1 MEELPKPWLDPAR
14 YKEVRLK
21 EALYEAE
28 IAERFLETGL
38 VRNAAGKA
46 FQAWKALV
54 AAFASDKLEDLKKA
68 FPGYK
73 RLRGQRRRVER
84 ALWIVAVMPT
94 SRLKI
99 VAQLVGG
106 DVDLYTNL
114 ALLLHEYQYNGPDAE
129 GVLSVYQSDESAA
142 RDVAKLLAKIKEL
155 VQPRP

>member
-114 ALLLHEYQYNGPDAE
+114 ALLLHEYQYNGPDTE

-155 VQPRP
+155 AQPRP